1 MMNSLSE
8 KDRRALRFGG
18 FGLAAIV
25 LLMLVVLPAMEY
37 SDRLNRRLEEA
48 QKKLRTAET
57 NVTNS
62 LEVTMKQEKLREKA
76 SLYPDIPS
84 LNRQTAAML
93 LQVQRLPAYRT
104 LVVQRLEGLPMRA
117 DEDFY
122 RSAVSLQ
129 ISGDLSNLHQLL
141 QQMEASRPALRI
153 DRLTVVTDRN
163 NPERIEGQLVI
174 SAYAVVTGKGRNG

>member
-18 FGLAAIV
+18 FGLGAIA
-25 LLMLVVLPAMEY
+25 LILLVVFPAMEY
-37 SDRLNRRLEEA
+37 SDRLNERLTKA
-48 QKKLRTAET
+48 QTTLRTAES
-57 NVTNS
+57 NVTDS

-76 SLYPDIPS
+76 SIYPNIES
-84 LNRQTAAML
+84 LNQQTAAML

-104 LVVQRLEGLPMRA
+104 LVVQRLEGLPLRA

-129 ISGDLSNLHQLL
+129 LSGSLSNLHQLL
-141 QQMEASRPALRI
+141 QQMESSKPTLKV

-163 NPERIEGQLVI
+163 NPERVEGQLVI
-174 SAYAVVTGKGRNG
+174 SAYAVVTGKGQRG